1 MEGNKK
7 KKQVYKVVLLGDGG
21 VGKTSLLKRYLG
33 KGFQETYKMT
43 LGAEFSIKRWGNDI
57 IQIWDLGGQE
67 IFSQVRKTYYTGSIG
82 AFVLFD
88 VTNRRSFLNVVR
100 WIEELII
107 NTGYQVPIMV
117 IGNKIDLKK
126 ENYKGYVEIEEA
138 IDMCKKTMETFNCPI
153 TYCGTSAKEGLYIDG
168 IFEDFIS
175 WTKSSDIHADIN
187 KTEVTIIHNQYTKDV
202 EYESFQTKE
211 DNKTSE
217 ESSSEEKNVKDKS
230 EESEK
235 ETPEIPEPK
244 KPSNYIES
252 NDEESNDNLS
262 EEQKMI

>member
-1 MEGNKK
+1 MEGVK
-7 KKQVYKVVLLGDGG
+7 KKQVHKVVLLGDGG

-67 IFSQVRKTYYTGSIG
+67 VFSQVRKTYYTGSIG

-88 VTNRRSFLNVVR
+88 VTNRKSFKNVIR
-100 WIEELII
+100 WVEELII
-107 NTGYQVPIMV
+107 NTGYQVPVMI

-126 ENYKGYVEIEEA
+126 DDYKNYVDIKEA
-138 IDMCKKTMETFNCPI
+138 IDLCKKIMETFNCPV

-175 WTKSSDIHADIN
+175 WTKSSDIHNDMN
-187 KTEVTIIHNQYTKDV
+187 QTEVTIIHNQYKKD
-202 EYESFQTKE
+202 EEFENFQSNENDNSTEDSQSKE
-211 DNKTSE
+211 IKSDDSTL
-217 ESSSEEKNVKDKS
+217 EEKSFEVPEPEKKS
-230 EESEK
+230 NFPESINENSDNSEK
-235 ETPEIPEPK
+235 EI
-244 KPSNYIES
+244 
-252 NDEESNDNLS
+252 S
-262 EEQKMI
+262 EKQEMM